1 MNHSLNEEKP
11 GADTFYS
18 NPIGRAKAVLFGLW
32 IDDVYPQRLPEVFIQ
47 KSIPI
52 KGKLWMWIE
61 SEPFQKKII
70 IFKLNSMSTYIF
82 NSIFFYYVI
91 FFETMSTGLIKKD
104 WGHYEMHDISQF
116 NGVLIITLNMPLTA
130 QGWCN
135 EIIIWISFCR
145 AGKRCKL
152 CPNFF

>member
-61 SEPFQKKII
+61 SEPFQKKNHHIQP
-70 IFKLNSMSTYIF
+70 
-82 NSIFFYYVI
+82 
-91 FFETMSTGLIKKD
+91 
-104 WGHYEMHDISQF
+104 QF
-116 NGVLIITLNMPLTA
+116 NVHIYI
-130 QGWCN
+130 
-135 EIIIWISFCR
+135 
-145 AGKRCKL
+145 
-152 CPNFF
+152 

>member
-18 NPIGRAKAVLFGLW
+18 NPLGRAKAVLFGLW

-61 SEPFQKKII
+61 SEPFQQK
-70 IFKLNSMSTYIF
+70 SSYST
-82 NSIFFYYVI
+82 SIQCPHIY
-91 FFETMSTGLIKKD
+91 LILSSSI
-104 WGHYEMHDISQF
+104 M
-116 NGVLIITLNMPLTA
+116 
-130 QGWCN
+130 
-135 EIIIWISFCR
+135 
-145 AGKRCKL
+145 
-152 CPNFF
+152 